1 MSDEPDVMS
10 NLPRSLPGRRS
21 DKRTGSRPAK
31 GGSSRAR
38 VDGSAPGPKKTGA
51 RSEASRQPAS
61 PARAGT
67 GPPQAGLGDP
77 LSDAVRIATRIA
89 GTSLGIAAGIVRR
102 IPRP

>member
-10 NLPRSLPGRRS
+10 NLPRSRPGRRS

-31 GGSSRAR
+31 GRSSRAR

-51 RSEASRQPAS
+51 RSEASRPAS
-61 PARAGT
+61 SARAGT